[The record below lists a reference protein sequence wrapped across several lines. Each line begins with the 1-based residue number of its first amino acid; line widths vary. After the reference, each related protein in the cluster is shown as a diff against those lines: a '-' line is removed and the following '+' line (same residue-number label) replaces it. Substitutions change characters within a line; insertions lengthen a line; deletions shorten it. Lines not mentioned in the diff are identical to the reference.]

1 MAGFIAVHTGKKEN
15 VKQKQ
20 QFKDL
25 SFSIGAGNCL
35 DETKYKRVCKEACVK
50 ATSILKAGGTTL
62 DACEAAIV
70 CLENSGNTNAG
81 EIQESGRN
89 DPPGQ
94 HDFHSFFIS
103 DFH

>member
-1 MAGFIAVHTGKKEN
+1 MIFVRLYDGRFYCSSYWCETKKMLPEDG
-15 VKQKQ
+15 KQ
-20 QFKDL
+20 QFKNL
-25 SFSIGAGNCL
+25 YVFLGAGNCL

-81 EIQESGRN
+81 EI
-89 DPPGQ
+89 
-94 HDFHSFFIS
+94 
-103 DFH
+103 